1 MAQQTPQEAGT
12 TSRPLSVQKLEAV
25 FGEQLIEVVEY
36 RREWTVTVPKTAMRS
51 VLTFLKND
59 PELRYDH
66 LSDLTAVD
74 YLNLNENR
82 RRLGGARFALVYHL
96 FSHQNAKNPLLRRLR
111 LKVPLFESDLNAPT
125 VCDLWSVA
133 DWLEREVWD
142 MFGIRFEGHPDLRRI
157 LMPDDF
163 GAFPLRKDYP
173 LQGLGERAS
182 FDFEHP
188 GPTRRH

>member
-1 MAQQTPQEAGT
+1 MTHQTPQETGEI
-12 TSRPLSVQKLEAV
+12 SRPLSVQKLEAA
-25 FGEQLIEVVEY
+25 FGEQIIEVVEY
-36 RREWTVTVPKTAMRS
+36 RNEWTVIVPKTAIRP

-82 RRLGGARFALVYHL
+82 KRLGGARFALVYHL

-111 LKVPLFESDLNAPT
+111 LKVPLFENDLNAPT

-133 DWLEREVWD
+133 NWLEREVWD

-188 GPTRRH
+188 GPARRH